1 MSLAVLRSNH
11 QLAPR
16 VLFLHDEL
24 TKLPSFPRKALE
36 ADFSMYTGKY
46 GKQVLA
52 MDTMHKLCWVSY
64 VIHFFTYT
72 LVVSRNSR
80 ESSF

>member
-52 MDTMHKLCWVSY
+52 MDTMHKLCWVS
-64 VIHFFTYT
+64 
-72 LVVSRNSR
+72 
-80 ESSF
+80 